1 VVPFDGYCGPGDTSK
16 HDREAPTMASDNR
29 TDCDIADLTELWD
42 VAAQAYL
49 DGDLP
54 RYAALANH
62 APDFTLTPPYGGDP
76 RHGFDGSDEA
86 VERTANM
93 FRGGDVEVEV
103 HASYASAGLAVLVAV
118 ERQHGTVGDLPR
130 QEWSLRI
137 TLVFRRDGD
146 RWQLVHRHAD
156 PLTRPVTDEL
166 FAEIARGEHAAPPR

>member
-1 VVPFDGYCGPGDTSK
+1 M
-16 HDREAPTMASDNR
+16 APDDR
-29 TDCDIADLTELWD
+29 TDHDVADLTELWA

-54 RYAALANH
+54 GYAALADH

-76 RHGFDGSDEA
+76 RHGFDGSEQA
-86 VERTANM
+86 VERTAST
-93 FRGGDVEVEV
+93 FRGGDVDLEV
-103 HASYASAGLAVLVAV
+103 HASYASDGLAVLVAT

-156 PLTRPVTDEL
+156 PLTRPVTAEL
-166 FAEIARGEHAAPPR
+166 FAEIARGEHAAR